1 MAQAVERTWLYFVVS
16 TKTWNDLKTP
26 KPPRTTYNHLQPPQK
41 FQKPPQ
47 KHLQPLANHLE
58 QGINVYNKARRQYV
72 TYMRCENPTKPPPPH
87 EILLSLV
94 PCIINHL
101 TKRNTRAC

>member
-1 MAQAVERTWLYFVVS
+1 MNVIFILQYFFILTLAQAVERTWLYFVVS

-41 FQKPPQ
+41 FQQPPQ

-58 QGINVYNKARRQYV
+58 QGINVYNKARRQHV
-72 TYMRCENPTKPPPPH
+72 TYSNETSTSP
-87 EILLSLV
+87 
-94 PCIINHL
+94 
-101 TKRNTRAC
+101 